1 MTLGFSQEF
10 PWGEPTNFL
19 GKIWCGLGKNGLVTK
34 SDLDSA
40 ILQSFVQSDI
50 ASQFPKDFDQ
60 YHQKIHTL
68 RFDPH
73 NRWHV
78 DSKVQMVYGNRTKN
92 RIQFAPTIPC
102 TDVSI
107 VKIVHAAKW
116 GPPCVFIEDSM
127 LTAEEVELLALNDGF
142 DSVDDFYRYFSIGCK
157 LKLIQWT
164 NFRY

>member
-60 YHQKIHTL
+60 YHPKIHTL